1 MKEQALKFVDKNDRI
16 HMVKP
21 RTGYQIYNFLK
32 TYSNREYR
40 YIPNSQFISVMNGNI
55 YAKFID
61 PIYGNIETLMVADY
75 KDYIK
80 ELKFK

>member
-1 MKEQALKFVDKNDRI
+1 MKEQALKFVDNNDRI

-21 RTGYQIYNFLK
+21 RTKYQIYRFLK
-32 TYSNREYR
+32 TYSNREYE
-40 YIPNSQFISVMNGNI
+40 YIPNSQFISIMNGNI

-61 PIYGNIETLMVADY
+61 VIFGNIETLMVADY

-80 ELKFK
+80 ELKFE